1 MFKSVPRPFTSAP
14 QKVNKTFLSPVCRRR
29 LKRCKESMSML
40 SLSQSS
46 KSLDRIPKEERQY
59 PAWTRCWWSS
69 PQLRTKGIDP
79 RTVHQSGRRTSS
91 EWTKIKHSLDFI
103 RRSKEIIKQK
113 KSCLN
118 PKKYEET
125 EHSRSLF
132 FIGQVY
138 PDIFEENY
146 SS

>member
-79 RTVHQSGRRTSS
+79 RT
-91 EWTKIKHSLDFI
+91 KIKHSLDFI

-125 EHSRSLF
+125 EHFRSLF

>member
-1 MFKSVPRPFTSAP
+1 MFKSIPRPFTSGP
-14 QKVNKTFLSPVCRRR
+14 QKVNKAFLSPVCRRR

-40 SLSQSS
+40 SLSKSS
-46 KSLDRIPKEERQY
+46 KSLDRIPNEERQS
-59 PAWTRCWWSS
+59 PARSRCWWSS
-69 PQLRTKGIDP
+69 PQLRTKGTIP
-79 RTVHQSGRRTSS
+79 RTVHQSGRRRSS